1 MTFADQTSSIQTRT
15 VISSAPS
22 LFNLQEKCSWLLR
35 ATKDAPSFKVTTSS
49 TDIISNKYS
58 IHYVE
63 YDNNVIRE
71 ASSDWIKYDNT
82 SISNFVK
89 GTFYDQDEFSGQE
102 YAFAYQIMNA
112 TANSVYWT
120 KRWFPAAMIS

>member
-1 MTFADQTSSIQTRT
+1 MTFADQTAALQTRT
-15 VISSAPS
+15 VTALTAP
-22 LFNLQEKCSWLLR
+22 EKCSWLLR
-35 ATKDAPSFKVTTSS
+35 ATKDAPSFKVTTAAA
-49 TDIISNKYS
+49 DIITDYS

-82 SISNFVK
+82 SASNVVK
-89 GTFYDQDEFSGQE
+89 GTFYDPTEFVAQE
-102 YAFAYQIMNA
+102 WGLSYQIMNP
-112 TANSVYWT
+112 TDNSVYWT